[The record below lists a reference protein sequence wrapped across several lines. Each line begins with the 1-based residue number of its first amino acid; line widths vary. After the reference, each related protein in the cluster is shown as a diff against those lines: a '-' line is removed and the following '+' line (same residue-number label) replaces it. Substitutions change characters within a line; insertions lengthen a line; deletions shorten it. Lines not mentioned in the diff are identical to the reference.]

1 MFRQDLVL
9 RLIEQFGLL
18 WSRLVKQLRA
28 GLFPSARAT
37 LDQAYQEILGL
48 PPEAVRTLSASE
60 LLARMQFE
68 TPPDLGRE
76 RCAILSALLRAE
88 GDLAAEQQDPDLGAQ
103 HYQKS
108 LDLLLA
114 CCSRTPAR
122 RCPSTRQ
129 PSISCLT
136 ALADY
141 QLPPSSHR
149 LLFHH
154 YEQCGAFAKAENHLF
169 ELGDQL
175 PQDQT
180 VGALGEAFYRR
191 LQSHSEAQLHAGDFS
206 RREVKKGLTEWR
218 RMIEPS

>member
-18 WSRLVKQLRA
+18 WARLVRQLRA
-28 GLFPSARAT
+28 GLFPSARAS

-48 PPEAVRTLSASE
+48 PPDAIRVLSAPE

-76 RCAILSALLRAE
+76 RGFVLSALLKAE
-88 GDLAAEQQDPDLGAQ
+88 GDLAAEQQDQDLAAQ

-114 CCSRTPAR
+114 LLLQN
-122 RCPSTRQ
+122 PSQALPEYAPTVDLL
-129 PSISCLT
+129 LT

-141 QLPPSSHR
+141 QLPPSSNR
-149 LLFHH
+149 LLFHY
-154 YEQCGAFAKAENHLF
+154 YEQSGAFAKAENHLF

-175 PQDQT
+175 PQDQA
-180 VGALGEAFYRR
+180 VAELGEAFYRR
-191 LQSHSEAQLHAGDFS
+191 LQSHSEAQLEAGDFS
-206 RREVKKGLTEWR
+206 RREVKKGLKEWKQIIR
-218 RMIEPS
+218 